1 MWGRIEL
8 VKKTYTV
15 FDIIDEVNRDL
26 GEDIVCAYVSEDD
39 SYPVSAMVMDKDL
52 CVSRNLS
59 RQIGT
64 RGELDNEIV
73 VLSSRPGPS
82 KLVAFCF
89 FSNTCT
95 CLEGSI

>member
-1 MWGRIEL
+1 MWRKFEL

-52 CVSRNLS
+52 CVSRTLS

-64 RGELDNEIV
+64 RGELLVEKDDIEGKKKKI
-73 VLSSRPGPS
+73 LSM
-82 KLVAFCF
+82 FCNC
-89 FSNTCT
+89 SMAN
-95 CLEGSI
+95 